1 MLFVMGVGFLL
12 DSPLIVFHSMCVF
25 RLWSQCPSRCSF
37 HMPDLCVCMA
47 WLISLFK
54 CSSLLSVGSFA
65 LIMSRSFICALM
77 FSGSRGLLG
86 LILPFGMPYYP
97 SCSESTFF
105 IRPFHTELKSSQSH
119 LRRYCVLSPFS
130 SLHAVHRISV
140 MIPLPL
146 PHQSHSAA
154 PFTVVGLR
162 PVPQTAFPHL
172 FCVLPLSFHPSRH
185 P

>member
-1 MLFVMGVGFLL
+1 MFVNCLVNWLAFCLGVIAVKFLKVIVLFVMGVGFLL

-47 WLISLFK
+47 WLMSLSK

-86 LILPFGMPYYP
+86 LILPFGM
-97 SCSESTFF
+97 
-105 IRPFHTELKSSQSH
+105 
-119 LRRYCVLSPFS
+119 
-130 SLHAVHRISV
+130 
-140 MIPLPL
+140 
-146 PHQSHSAA
+146 
-154 PFTVVGLR
+154 
-162 PVPQTAFPHL
+162 
-172 FCVLPLSFHPSRH
+172 
-185 P
+185 

>member
-47 WLISLFK
+47 WLMSLFK

-77 FSGSRGLLG
+77 FSGNRGLLG
-86 LILPFGMPYYP
+86 
-97 SCSESTFF
+97 T
-105 IRPFHTELKSSQSH
+105 K
-119 LRRYCVLSPFS
+119 LS
-130 SLHAVHRISV
+130 
-140 MIPLPL
+140 
-146 PHQSHSAA
+146 
-154 PFTVVGLR
+154 
-162 PVPQTAFPHL
+162 
-172 FCVLPLSFHPSRH
+172 HPSLLQLDDGKMDRKGGEETKPASAVCH
-185 P
+185 MLSLMLAV

>member
-47 WLISLFK
+47 WLMSLFK
-54 CSSLLSVGSFA
+54 FKSFA

-86 LILPFGMPYYP
+86 LILPFGMYCL
-97 SCSESTFF
+97 SASS
-105 IRPFHTELKSSQSH
+105 KSSVSILFDLCMSVTSVVSVSAFSMLLVNPCQS
-119 LRRYCVLSPFS
+119 
-130 SLHAVHRISV
+130 
-140 MIPLPL
+140 
-146 PHQSHSAA
+146 
-154 PFTVVGLR
+154 
-162 PVPQTAFPHL
+162 AFL
-172 FCVLPLSFHPSRH
+172 
-185 P
+185 

>member
-1 MLFVMGVGFLL
+1 MCFCFVLGYVCELFSELVGFLFGCYCSVVFKVIVLFVMGVGFLL

-47 WLISLFK
+47 WLMSLFK

-86 LILPFGMPYYP
+86 LILPFGM
-97 SCSESTFF
+97 
-105 IRPFHTELKSSQSH
+105 
-119 LRRYCVLSPFS
+119 
-130 SLHAVHRISV
+130 
-140 MIPLPL
+140 
-146 PHQSHSAA
+146 
-154 PFTVVGLR
+154 
-162 PVPQTAFPHL
+162 
-172 FCVLPLSFHPSRH
+172 
-185 P
+185 

>member
-37 HMPDLCVCMA
+37 HMPDMCVCMA
-47 WLISLFK
+47 WLMSLFK

-86 LILPFGMPYYP
+86 LILPFGMNV
-97 SCSESTFF
+97 CQRQVRVVLVFCL
-105 IRPFHTELKSSQSH
+105 ICVRL
-119 LRRYCVLSPFS
+119 LRQWCLSVRF
-130 SLHAVHRISV
+130 L
-140 MIPLPL
+140 
-146 PHQSHSAA
+146 
-154 PFTVVGLR
+154 
-162 PVPQTAFPHL
+162 
-172 FCVLPLSFHPSRH
+172 CCW
-185 P
+185 